1 MPNFRMTLSYDG
13 TRYNGWQRQGNTPDT
28 IQGRLEAVLSDLLA
42 QLVEVAGS
50 GRTDAGVHA
59 RMQTA
64 SFRAKTDL
72 PASELL
78 RQLRARLPGDIGVLT
93 LEETAPRFHA
103 RLSCRGKTYV
113 YRIWNSETPNVF
125 ERRYVYA
132 LPQLLDTAAMQRAAA
147 LLCGTH
153 DYTSFCANRRM
164 KKSAVRTVTAITVER
179 LGDEVRLTFSGDGF
193 LYHMVRI
200 LTGTLLEVGL
210 GQRDAGTMADILAA
224 RDRSAAGPTAPA
236 RGLILWETRYAHTPR
251 SRRGETRMKE
261 ECLICGAPLEYL
273 ETDVQMQCEICR
285 KKELA
290 KTRCVNGHYVCS
302 DCHMQGLDSIVEL
315 CLRETACDPVAIV
328 ERMMAL
334 PSCHMH
340 GPEHHVM
347 VGAAL
352 LTAYHNAGGD
362 IALSDALMEMLRRG
376 KSVPGGACGFWGAC
390 GAGISTGMFVSII
403 SRSTP
408 LTDEPFALSHKMTAA
423 ALGQIGEIGG
433 PRCCKRD
440 SFLSILTAIDF
451 VKEHFGIALQ
461 KPEVV
466 CRYAAQN
473 NQCIGKRCPFSA
485 ANH

>member
-1 MPNFRMTLSYDG
+1 
-13 TRYNGWQRQGNTPDT
+13 
-28 IQGRLEAVLSDLLA
+28 
-42 QLVEVAGS
+42 
-50 GRTDAGVHA
+50 
-59 RMQTA
+59 
-64 SFRAKTDL
+64 
-72 PASELL
+72 
-78 RQLRARLPGDIGVLT
+78 
-93 LEETAPRFHA
+93 
-103 RLSCRGKTYV
+103 
-113 YRIWNSETPNVF
+113 
-125 ERRYVYA
+125 
-132 LPQLLDTAAMQRAAA
+132 
-147 LLCGTH
+147 
-153 DYTSFCANRRM
+153 
-164 KKSAVRTVTAITVER
+164 
-179 LGDEVRLTFSGDGF
+179 
-193 LYHMVRI
+193 
-200 LTGTLLEVGL
+200 
-210 GQRDAGTMADILAA
+210 
-224 RDRSAAGPTAPA
+224 
-236 RGLILWETRYAHTPR
+236 
-251 SRRGETRMKE
+251 MKE

-290 KTRCVNGHYVCS
+290 KTRCVNGHYVYS
-302 DCHMQGLDSIVEL
+302 D
-315 CLRETACDPVAIV
+315 
-328 ERMMAL
+328 
-334 PSCHMH
+334 CHMH

-403 SRSTP
+403 SGSTP